1 MKHYDASAMIAAPPE
16 AVWAVL
22 SDAASYPDW
31 DSGVERVEGAIS
43 LGSKIKAYSEVS
55 PGRAFP
61 VTVSELEPSRR
72 MTWSGGIPLGLFK
85 GVRTFG
91 LTPADGGGTQFAMR
105 EEFSGPLLPLMWRMM
120 PDLQPSFDQFAAG
133 LAKRAEGSASASP

>member
-1 MKHYDASAMIAAPPE
+1 MRHYDASATIEAAPD

-22 SDAASYPDW
+22 TDAATYPEW
-31 DSGVERVEGAIS
+31 DSGVERVEGTIE
-43 LGSKIKAYSEVS
+43 LGSKIKVFSEVS

-72 MTWSGGIPLGLFK
+72 MTWRGGMPLGLFK
-85 GVRTFG
+85 GVRTFS
-91 LTPADGGGTQFAMR
+91 LTPADGGTHFAMR
-105 EEFSGPLLPLMWRMM
+105 EEFSGPLLALMWRMM

-133 LAKRAEGSASASP
+133 LAKRAEERESPAP